1 MNNIYKYLIE
11 LTKAY
16 LNNETITL
24 KSEIDYADL
33 FKLASKH
40 NLSGVIYCVLSRAV
54 NKEII
59 SADLMNKMQNNFFDF
74 IYISHM
80 QSQTAELAKKALTD
94 AGIRHI
100 PFKGIELRNYF
111 PVPES
116 RFMGDIDILIDEK
129 NRDRAKTAMK
139 AAGFTVKNENGPVW
153 DYVKDTVLIEMH
165 TNLLNET
172 IDKKQTIDYFS
183 DAVNKADFNGL
194 CGKFNDTFHLE
205 YLMAHIAHHFRF
217 YGAGIKLVLDI
228 AVMLKYGSVDLDKA
242 VSDLEAA
249 GLDRFSKEILSICRK
264 WYNQGELYI
273 DDTETTENFIVSFGA
288 FGIHGRNKSAVIAR
302 KDMEKEKSTSPLL
315 MKLRLIFPPYSK
327 LRHLP
332 YISFINGKPYLTP
345 LAWIYRIFYT
355 LKNKKEFA
363 LNTAAGL
370 SDKNIVEQ
378 ARAELNYFEEIG
390 LI

>member
-40 NLSGVIYCVLSRAV
+40 NLSGVIYCVLSRSV

-116 RFMGDIDILIDEK
+116 CFMGDIDILIDE
-129 NRDRAKTAMK
+129 NDRDRAKTAMK

-194 CGKFNDTFHLE
+194 CGKFDDTFHLE

-228 AVMLKYGSVDLDKA
+228 AVMLKYGSVDRQVSADFLRKFFQSA
-242 VSDLEAA
+242 VN
-249 GLDRFSKEILSICRK
+249 GTIR
-264 WYNQGELYI
+264 
-273 DDTETTENFIVSFGA
+273 ENFILMIPKQQKILSYLSVHSEYTEGT
-288 FGIHGRNKSAVIAR
+288 NQQLLQ
-302 KDMEKEKSTSPLL
+302 EKIWKKKKAPLP
-315 MKLRLIFPPYSK
+315 F
-327 LRHLP
+327 
-332 YISFINGKPYLTP
+332 
-345 LAWIYRIFYT
+345 
-355 LKNKKEFA
+355 
-363 LNTAAGL
+363 
-370 SDKNIVEQ
+370 
-378 ARAELNYFEEIG
+378 
-390 LI
+390 

>member
-1 MNNIYKYLIE
+1 MNNKYKYLIE

-16 LNNETITL
+16 LDNETIAL
-24 KSEIDYADL
+24 KSEFDYADL
-33 FKLASKH
+33 VKLASKH
-40 NLSGVIYCVLSRAV
+40 NLLGVIYCVINRAE
-54 NKEII
+54 NKDIV
-59 SADLMNKMQNNFFDF
+59 SADLMSNMQNKFFDF
-74 IYISHM
+74 VYISHM

-116 RFMGDIDILIDEK
+116 RFMGDIDILIDEENK
-129 NRDRAKTAMK
+129 SKAKAAMK

-153 DYVKDTVLIEMH
+153 DYVKDTMLIEMH

-172 IDKKQTIDYFS
+172 IDNKQVIDYFS
-183 DAVNKADFNGL
+183 DAVNKAYFDGL
-194 CGKFNDTFHLE
+194 CGKFDDTFHFE
-205 YLMAHIAHHFRF
+205 YLVAHIAHHFRF
-217 YGAGIKLVLDI
+217 YGAGIKLILDL

-242 VSDLEAA
+242 LSDLETA
-249 GLDRFSKEILSICRK
+249 GLGRFSKEIISICSK
-264 WYNQGELYI
+264 WYNQGKIFI

-302 KDMEKEKSTSPLL
+302 KDMEKGKSTSPLL

-332 YISFINGKPYLTP
+332 YIKFINGRPYLTP

-363 LNTAAGL
+363 LNTTAGL
-370 SDKNIVEQ
+370 SAKNTAVQ
-378 ARAELNYFEEIG
+378 AKAEINYFEEIG

>member
-1 MNNIYKYLIE
+1 MNNEYRYLIE

-16 LNNETITL
+16 LDNKTIAL

-33 FKLASKH
+33 VKLASKH
-40 NLSGVIYCVLSRAV
+40 NLLGVIYCVINSAE

-59 SADLMNKMQNNFFDF
+59 STNLMNDMQNKFFDF
-74 IYISHM
+74 VYISHM
-80 QSQTAELAKKALTD
+80 QSQTAELAKDALSQ

-116 RFMGDIDILIDEK
+116 RVMGDIDILIDEK
-129 NRDRAKTAMK
+129 NRNNAKAAMK

-172 IDKKQTIDYFS
+172 IDKKQIIDYFS
-183 DAVNKADFNGL
+183 DAVNKAEFDGL
-194 CGKFNDTFHLE
+194 CGKFDDTFHFE
-205 YLMAHIAHHFRF
+205 YLVAHIAHHFRF
-217 YGAGIKLVLDI
+217 YGAGIKLVLDL

-249 GLDRFSKEILSICRK
+249 GLGRFSKEILSICHK
-264 WYNQGELYI
+264 WYNQGRKFT

-288 FGIHGRNKSAVIAR
+288 FGIHGRNKSAVVIR
-302 KDMEKEKSTSPLL
+302 KDMEKGKSTSPLL

-327 LRHLP
+327 LRMLP
-332 YISFINGKPYLTP
+332 YIKFINGRPYLTP
-345 LAWIYRIFYT
+345 LAWIYRIFYN
-355 LKNKKEFA
+355 LKNKKDFA
-363 LNTAAGL
+363 INTTIGL
-370 SDKNIVEQ
+370 SDKDSVSQ
-378 ARAELNYFEEIG
+378 AQSELNYFEEIG

>member
-1 MNNIYKYLIE
+1 MNNEYRYLIE

-16 LNNETITL
+16 LDNKTIAL

-33 FKLASKH
+33 VKLASKH
-40 NLSGVIYCVLSRAV
+40 NLLGVIYCVINSAE

-59 SADLMNKMQNNFFDF
+59 STNLMNDMQNKFFDF
-74 IYISHM
+74 VYISHM
-80 QSQTAELAKKALTD
+80 QSQTAELAKDTLSQ

-116 RFMGDIDILIDEK
+116 RVMGDIDILIDEK
-129 NRDRAKTAMK
+129 NRNNAKAAMK

-172 IDKKQTIDYFS
+172 IDKKQIIDYFS
-183 DAVNKADFNGL
+183 DAVNKAEFDGL
-194 CGKFNDTFHLE
+194 CGKFDDTFHFE
-205 YLMAHIAHHFRF
+205 YLVAHIAHHFRF
-217 YGAGIKLVLDI
+217 YGAGIKLVLDL

-249 GLDRFSKEILSICRK
+249 GLGRFSKEILSICHK
-264 WYNQGELYI
+264 WYNQGRKFT

-288 FGIHGRNKSAVIAR
+288 FGIHGRNKSAVVIR
-302 KDMEKEKSTSPLL
+302 KDMEKGKSTSPLL

-327 LRHLP
+327 LRMLP
-332 YISFINGKPYLTP
+332 YIKFINGRPYLTP
-345 LAWIYRIFYT
+345 LAWIYRIFYN
-355 LKNKKEFA
+355 LKNKKDFA
-363 LNTAAGL
+363 INTTIGL
-370 SDKNIVEQ
+370 SDKDSVSQ
-378 ARAELNYFEEIG
+378 AQSELNYFEEIG

>member
-1 MNNIYKYLIE
+1 MNNEYKYLIE

-16 LNNETITL
+16 LDNETIAL
-24 KSEIDYADL
+24 KNEIDYAGL
-33 FKLASKH
+33 IKLASKH
-40 NLSGVIYCVLSRAV
+40 NLLGVIYCVMNRAE

-59 SADLMNKMQNNFFDF
+59 DTDLMNDMQNKFFDL

-80 QSQTAELAKKALTD
+80 QEQTAELAKSALTN

-116 RFMGDIDILIDEK
+116 RFMGDIDILIDEENK
-129 NRDRAKTAMK
+129 LKAKTAMK
-139 AAGFTVKNENGPVW
+139 SAGFTVKNENGPVW

-172 IDKKQTIDYFS
+172 IDKKQIIDYFS

-194 CGKFNDTFHLE
+194 CGRFDDTFHFE
-205 YLMAHIAHHFRF
+205 YLVAHIAHHFRF
-217 YGAGIKLVLDI
+217 YGAGIKLVLDLAI
-228 AVMLKYGSVDLDKA
+228 MLKYGHVDLDKA
-242 VSDLEAA
+242 VSDLETA
-249 GLDRFSKEILSICRK
+249 GLGRFSKEMLSICCK
-264 WYNQGELYI
+264 WYNLGRHFI

-288 FGIHGRNKSAVIAR
+288 FGIHGRNKSAVVIR
-302 KDMEKEKSTSPLL
+302 KDMEKGKSTSPFL

-332 YISFINGKPYLTP
+332 YIKFINGRPYLTP
-345 LAWIYRIFYT
+345 LAWIYRIFYN
-355 LKNKKEFA
+355 LKNKKDFA
-363 LNTAAGL
+363 VNTTIGL
-370 SDKNIVEQ
+370 GDKDSISQ
-378 ARAELNYFEEIG
+378 AQAELNYFEEIG